1 MLVVQLLVSLCHAH
15 AASPRRLSRALQAP
29 LARGALCGV
38 APHHRSSSVC
48 ARFGDASPWCASARA
63 TAAGSWR
70 GRRGSFL
77 SWLGLGGSCTYS
89 GWSVD
94 RLKRL
99 VRSTHR
105 RAQKTGGWR
114 CWFCTCWPASEVLLS
129 AQAWAALQPHASLS
143 VQLFGAAG
151 VQVQPVVCH
160 SLLPATH
167 RPLCALPLTP
177 LYAGQCNLEVSF
189 WTERVGAELGAGGGA
204 AASGGAAEQGAAG
217 ARPRGERGFGL
228 LVEGGAVSW
237 LVLQPHVSCTLA
249 KEWGLSSVAACR
261 PLTCPAVHACSCA
274 AGRV

>member
-1 MLVVQLLVSLCHAH
+1 MGEGALVATRSFGCMRRFQLPAPVPPPLSCAPPSTHAETCSLFSCSSPCATLTPPLP
-15 AASPRRLSRALQAP
+15 AASPVHFRLHLLEAHCAVWPHTIVAAVYAPVSATRRLVCLSEGNGGGE
-29 LARGALCGV
+29 LAR
-38 APHHRSSSVC
+38 
-48 ARFGDASPWCASARA
+48 
-63 TAAGSWR
+63 
-70 GRRGSFL
+70 RRGSFL

-167 RPLCALPLTP
+167 RPLCALHSRRSMQVSAILRC
-177 LYAGQCNLEVSF
+177 LSGQS
-189 WTERVGAELGAGGGA
+189 
-204 AASGGAAEQGAAG
+204 ASVRSS
-217 ARPRGERGFGL
+217 ARRRGCCLRRR
-228 LVEGGAVSW
+228 
-237 LVLQPHVSCTLA
+237 
-249 KEWGLSSVAACR
+249 CR
-261 PLTCPAVHACSCA
+261 T
-274 AGRV
+274 GRCWRSAQR